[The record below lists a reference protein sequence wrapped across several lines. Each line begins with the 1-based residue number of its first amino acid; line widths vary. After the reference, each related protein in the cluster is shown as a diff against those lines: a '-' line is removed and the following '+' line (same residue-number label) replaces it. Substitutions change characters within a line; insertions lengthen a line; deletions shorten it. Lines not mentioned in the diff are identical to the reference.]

1 MNGSILS
8 ICDLYANDHTKLNR
22 GLSLIHPIIDNA
34 IRLKGWQQ
42 CHFQNN
48 AYYKE
53 TSVACVS
60 SYLAVAVQVSQSTS
74 LTS

>member
-1 MNGSILS
+1 M
-8 ICDLYANDHTKLNR
+8 
-22 GLSLIHPIIDNA
+22 IHPIIDNA

-42 CHFQNN
+42 CRFQNN

-53 TSVACVS
+53 TSVACDS
-60 SYLAVAVQVSQSTS
+60 SYLAVAVQVSQSAS